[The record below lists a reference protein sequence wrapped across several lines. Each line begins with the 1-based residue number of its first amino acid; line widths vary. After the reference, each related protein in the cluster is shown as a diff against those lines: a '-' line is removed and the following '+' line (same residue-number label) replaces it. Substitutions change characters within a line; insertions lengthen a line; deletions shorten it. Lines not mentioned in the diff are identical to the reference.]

1 MRQSPTVLHGIKD
14 QRVDR
19 RGSQRRGVV
28 QVADDL
34 APEHPEVVHV
44 LANGLVGEVAFAEVL
59 EERPEARDE
68 FLAGRNIFRESHPA
82 LRPLVEILAARH
94 GIDGAGGLRLGHGL
108 RYGTTFRLSDA
119 ARHGTDDD
127 SKSVLS
133 VSGIRL

>member
-19 RGSQRRGVV
+19 RVSRRRGVV
-28 QVADDL
+28 QVADDV

-68 FLAGRNIFRESHPA
+68 LLARRNIFRESHPA
-82 LRPLVEILAARH
+82 LRPLVEIRAARH

-108 RYGTTFRLSDA
+108 RYGTAFRLPDT

>member
-1 MRQSPTVLHGIKD
+1 MRQSPSVLHGIKD

-19 RGSQRRGVV
+19 RVSRRRGVV
-28 QVADDL
+28 QVADDF

-44 LANGLVGEVAFAEVL
+44 LANGRVGEVAFAEVL

-68 FLAGRNIFRESHPA
+68 FLARRNIFRESHPA
-82 LRPLVEILAARH
+82 LRPLVEIRAARH
-94 GIDGAGGLRLGHGL
+94 GIDGAGGLRRGHSL
-108 RYGTTFRLSDA
+108 RYGTAFRPPDA